1 MPERIITLCYRKIIA
16 MNATGTWEQLV
27 FNDTYAEFLLQAQ
40 YFNPDKKYSSFAQ
53 LTRHIPQTAKLHFLV
68 SSACIGYLQQLNEK
82 VPDIYNIIG
91 KQFLIF
97 KSFHFEIINSDI
109 NEKAVHQV
117 AINFYSEPLLWHD
130 TIGNYLLVSD
140 HHAEHRELTD
150 LVQLV
155 PFLSIHTLKINS

>member
-1 MPERIITLCYRKIIA
+1 MGI
-16 MNATGTWEQLV
+16 WEQLV

-40 YFNPDKKYSSFAQ
+40 YYNPDKKYSSFAQ
-53 LTRHIPQTAKLHFLV
+53 LIQHTPQAEKLHFLV

-82 VPDIYNIIG
+82 IPDIYNILG
-91 KQFLIF
+91 KQFLTF
-97 KSFHFEIINSDI
+97 KRFHFEIINSDI
-109 NEKAVHQV
+109 NTKAVHQV

-140 HHAEHRELTD
+140 HHAEHTALTD

-155 PFLSIHTLKINS
+155 PFLSIHTLKTSP